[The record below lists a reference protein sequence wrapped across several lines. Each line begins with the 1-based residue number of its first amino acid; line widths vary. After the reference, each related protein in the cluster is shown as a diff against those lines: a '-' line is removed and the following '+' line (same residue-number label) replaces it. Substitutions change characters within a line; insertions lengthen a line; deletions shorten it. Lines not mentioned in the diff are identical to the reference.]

1 MFIVHDK
8 EDDLGLG
15 GNEESLKTGNA
26 GARLA
31 CGVIGIKKIDG
42 CIYIDKMP
50 IDLRLLEKMEHE
62 FFASG
67 KKKVKKHNKYV
78 VKNKYHKEGKMDVW
92 NKELN
97 ELNEHYR
104 KVLKSIESEKKKE
117 IIELEKAAKEGKM
130 AKEAEQKAKEERAL
144 KRKVNKEK
152 KQAELSKRPLRRSSR
167 LATKKRTRCP
177 KGTRKNKKT
186 GTCQNKSKIQR
197 KRCPNGTRKNK
208 KRLETVRKK

>member
-31 CGVIGIKKIDG
+31 CGVIGIKKID

-50 IDLRLLEKMEHE
+50 IDLRLLGEDGTRIFREWKE
-62 FFASG
+62 
-67 KKKVKKHNKYV
+67 KVKKHNKYV

-117 IIELEKAAKEGKM
+117 IIELEKAAKEAEKM

-152 KQAELSKRPLRRSSR
+152 KQAELSKRPFVVHLDLQQKREHAA
-167 LATKKRTRCP
+167 LKEQEKTKKQEHVKINLKFKERDVLMVHV
-177 KGTRKNKKT
+177 KT
-186 GTCQNKSKIQR
+186 
-197 KRCPNGTRKNK
+197 